1 MLLTPGAILIAALPY
16 YARLLIVLLLGAIT
30 ISAIFIPDVFIEAN
44 IVIALTTCL
53 LVYFAMSSS
62 ELTRLRIKE
71 LTQHLK
77 DFEHSDAVNLSYNDT
92 EFNKLAHHINKLLR
106 VLSRKEHLLQSCS
119 QETRY
124 TATELQ
130 NSSNVVADGAQ
141 EEHLALGSLV
151 LTSNEMNLTIES
163 ILTRINTTS
172 EMADQTRHQSEKGQS
187 ALEDL
192 KEQVHVI
199 QSTVTYN
206 QTQMIQLIKTAQDIS
221 EFVTTI
227 EQITSQINLLS
238 LNASIEAARA
248 GDAGRGFAVV
258 ANEVRLLAEHTE
270 NATQDISRLVT
281 SIASEVN
288 SSEQTSLKLIEL
300 ATNATKGSDTTA
312 VALTSIHDAAQS
324 TQEEIIHS
332 TQLIS
337 EFGIANTQM
346 GERLQNIAM
355 VSEQHNQASK
365 DTKDMVKY
373 MEWLSSRLEQKET
386 EI

>member
-30 ISAIFIPDVFIEAN
+30 VSAIFIPHIFIEAN
-44 IVIALTTCL
+44 IVIVLTTCL

-71 LTQHLK
+71 LTQHLE
-77 DFEHSDAVNLSYNDT
+77 DLEHNDVVNLSYNDT
-92 EFNKLAHHINKLLR
+92 EFNKLAHHINTLLR
-106 VLSRKEHLLQSCS
+106 ALSRKEHLLQSCS

-141 EEHLALGSLV
+141 EEHLALNALV
-151 LTSNEMNLTIES
+151 LTSKEMATTIKN
-163 ILTRINTTS
+163 ILTRINSTS
-172 EMADQTRHQSEKGQS
+172 TMANQTRQQSEEGQT
-187 ALEDL
+187 ALEEL
-192 KEQVHVI
+192 KQQVHEI
-199 QSTVTYN
+199 QSTVTHN
-206 QTQMIQLIKTAQDIS
+206 QTQMMQLTKAAQDIS

-288 SSEQTSLKLIEL
+288 SSEQTSLELIEL
-300 ATNATKGSDTTA
+300 ATSATKGSDITSI
-312 VALTSIHDAAQS
+312 ALTSIHSAAQS
-324 TQEEIIHS
+324 TQEEITHS
-332 TQLIS
+332 TQLIT
-337 EFGIANTQM
+337 EFGIANSKM
-346 GERLQNIAM
+346 GERLQNIAT
-355 VSEQHNQASK
+355 VSEQHNQVSK

-386 EI
+386 EL

>member
-30 ISAIFIPDVFIEAN
+30 VSAIFIPHIFIEAN
-44 IVIALTTCL
+44 IVIVLTTCL

-71 LTQHLK
+71 LTQHLE
-77 DFEHSDAVNLSYNDT
+77 DLEHSDVVNLSYNDT
-92 EFNKLAHHINKLLR
+92 EFNKLAHHINTLLR
-106 VLSRKEHLLQSCS
+106 TLSRKEHLLQSCS

-141 EEHLALGSLV
+141 EEHLALNALV
-151 LTSNEMNLTIES
+151 LTSKEMATTIED
-163 ILTRINTTS
+163 ILTRINSTS
-172 EMADQTRHQSEKGQS
+172 TMANQTRQQSGEGQT
-187 ALEDL
+187 ALEEL
-192 KEQVHVI
+192 KQQVHEI
-199 QSTVTYN
+199 QSTVTHN
-206 QTQMIQLIKTAQDIS
+206 QAQMMQLTKAAQDIS
-221 EFVTTI
+221 DFVATI

-288 SSEQTSLKLIEL
+288 SSEQTSLELIEL
-300 ATNATKGSDTTA
+300 ATSATKGSDITSI
-312 VALTSIHDAAQS
+312 ALTSIHSAAQS
-324 TQEEIIHS
+324 TQEEITHS
-332 TQLIS
+332 TQLIT
-337 EFGIANTQM
+337 EFGIANSKM
-346 GERLQNIAM
+346 GERLQNIAT
-355 VSEQHNQASK
+355 VSKQHNQASK

-373 MEWLSSRLEQKET
+373 MEWLSSRLEQKEA
-386 EI
+386 EL

>member
-30 ISAIFIPDVFIEAN
+30 VSAIFIPHIFIEAN
-44 IVIALTTCL
+44 IVIVLTTCL

-71 LTQHLK
+71 LTQHLE
-77 DFEHSDAVNLSYNDT
+77 DLEHSDVVNLSYNDT
-92 EFNKLAHHINKLLR
+92 EFNKLAHHINTLLR
-106 VLSRKEHLLQSCS
+106 TLSRKEHLLQSCS

-141 EEHLALGSLV
+141 EEHLALNALV
-151 LTSNEMNLTIES
+151 LTSKEMATTIED
-163 ILTRINTTS
+163 ILTRINSTS
-172 EMADQTRHQSEKGQS
+172 TMANQTRQQSGEGQT
-187 ALEDL
+187 ALEEL
-192 KEQVHVI
+192 KQQVHEI
-199 QSTVTYN
+199 QSTVTHN
-206 QTQMIQLIKTAQDIS
+206 QAQMMQLTKAAQDIS
-221 EFVTTI
+221 DFVATI

-288 SSEQTSLKLIEL
+288 SSEQTSLELIEL
-300 ATNATKGSDTTA
+300 ATSATKGSDITSI
-312 VALTSIHDAAQS
+312 ALTSIHSAAQS
-324 TQEEIIHS
+324 TQEEITHS
-332 TQLIS
+332 TQLIT
-337 EFGIANTQM
+337 EFGIANSKM
-346 GERLQNIAM
+346 GERLQNIAT
-355 VSEQHNQASK
+355 VSKQHNQASK

-386 EI
+386 EL